1 MKKYITIIAAMLL
14 ISGCSQKVKQ
24 KLGITTTG
32 PNEYAVEKQRA
43 LEIPPQYDLPAP
55 GSIGESAK

>member
-1 MKKYITIIAAMLL
+1 MLL
-14 ISGCSQKVKQ
+14 ISGCSQKIKQ

-32 PNEYAVEKQRA
+32 PNEYAVEKQKP

-55 GSIGESAK
+55 GSIGEAEK